1 MTRSVRH
8 PVVRL
13 ALLVLVLA
21 VSTGAVR
28 AVYVGPREREA
39 AELKARY
46 GALADKVDDLE
57 RGVGDLAAW
66 SSAHPAE
73 SAQAARGRKAP
84 PMRELVPAFLTS
96 LEPIAARHGIVT
108 ETIDPTGPP
117 TDETVPGLAGAPV
130 RLVRQSLRFRLRG
143 SYRDLAEYV
152 REVDGMSAF
161 VMTRTVALRYD
172 GASYP
177 ALQAE
182 VRFDLYGA
190 P

>member
-1 MTRSVRH
+1 MTRTVRH

-13 ALLVLVLA
+13 ALLVLALV

-39 AELKARY
+39 AELRARY
-46 GALADKVDDLE
+46 GSLAAKVDDLQ
-57 RGVGDLAAW
+57 RGIGDLGAW

-73 SAQAARGRKAP
+73 SAEAARGRQAP
-84 PMRELVPAFLTS
+84 AARMLVPAFLKA

-108 ETIDPTGPP
+108 ETIDPVGPP
-117 TDETVPGLAGAPV
+117 AEETVPGLSGAPV

-143 SYRDLAEYV
+143 VYRDLAEYV

-161 VMTRTVALRYD
+161 VMARTVALRYD